1 MARDKGQA
9 VGRRWTMVSAMAAE
23 NGGALTCV
31 NHFRVWQREG
41 GRGPAVGECK
51 PPPGPGSL
59 REHVEVHMLGMAM
72 ICVCIDPL
80 QRERCERS

>member
-1 MARDKGQA
+1 
-9 VGRRWTMVSAMAAE
+9 MAAE